1 MDLMLEVERL
11 EKSFGPHKV
20 LRELSFAAPR
30 GALMGFLGPNGAG
43 KTTTIRILLGLLRAS
58 GGACRLFGED
68 VWRRGFA
75 LRRRVGYLPGEVHFY
90 DRLTGLGTLQFLA
103 SARHADCLGEGRRLA
118 ECFGLELHRRVRDYS
133 TGMRQK
139 LGLIQAMMHRPEL
152 LILDE
157 PSTGLDPLV
166 RQTLYDELR
175 GARTAG
181 RTILFSSHS
190 LNEVESL
197 CDEVVIVRD
206 GEVVEDSSIE
216 KLRERA
222 VRRVRVRFT
231 SEPAEAPDSFRVV
244 SRGDGTWE
252 GTWTSDVNA
261 MLVWL
266 RDFAV
271 ADLQIEPPDLE
282 DLFLA
287 YYETESGD
295 D

>member
-1 MDLMLEVERL
+1 
-11 EKSFGPHKV
+11 
-20 LRELSFAAPR
+20 
-30 GALMGFLGPNGAG
+30 
-43 KTTTIRILLGLLRAS
+43 
-58 GGACRLFGED
+58 
-68 VWRRGFA
+68 
-75 LRRRVGYLPGEVHFY
+75 
-90 DRLTGLGTLQFLA
+90 
-103 SARHADCLGEGRRLA
+103 
-118 ECFGLELHRRVRDYS
+118 
-133 TGMRQK
+133 
-139 LGLIQAMMHRPEL
+139 
-152 LILDE
+152 
-157 PSTGLDPLV
+157 
-166 RQTLYDELR
+166 
-175 GARTAG
+175 
-181 RTILFSSHS
+181 
-190 LNEVESL
+190 
-197 CDEVVIVRD
+197 VIVRD